1 MITIH
6 ACRHRKQARWR
17 FILNHAGLWL
27 ALFAGFLGSSDT
39 QTLRI
44 PLYKGEP
51 THEAFDMNGASYYL
65 DYDME
70 LNSFAVE
77 YYPNGRPSRF
87 SANVRL
93 GNENVLLE
101 VNHPYSYRPGEGV
114 YLTGYDVTKGNE
126 SNYCIL
132 QVVKQPWKYVMVAG
146 ILMMLAGAVLLFV
159 NGAKAYDKLG

>member
-39 QTLRI
+39 RTLRV

-51 THEAFDMNGASYYL
+51 THEAFDMNGTSYYL

-101 VNHPYSYRPGEGV
+101 VNHPYSYR
-114 YLTGYDVTKGNE
+114 
-126 SNYCIL
+126 
-132 QVVKQPWKYVMVAG
+132 
-146 ILMMLAGAVLLFV
+146 
-159 NGAKAYDKLG
+159 LGKTSTSPDTT